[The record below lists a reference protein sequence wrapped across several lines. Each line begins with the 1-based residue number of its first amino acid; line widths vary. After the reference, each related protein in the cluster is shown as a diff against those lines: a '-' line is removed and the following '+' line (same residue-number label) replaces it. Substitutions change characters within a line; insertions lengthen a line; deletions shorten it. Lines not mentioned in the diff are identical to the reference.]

1 MNNPS
6 LYISTGK
13 GVAHTLARRA
23 AFFLATDEHKLAVRD
38 LSVALEYGG
47 LETELLDFLL
57 VHHTQ
62 DEEKMRAKN
71 EAAMEKTIDT
81 IKNAKLDMQNATTSD
96 ISKWA
101 EEIRANLSKAAKVR
115 KNDPGGKK
123 IKDDILKNIINSVK
137 QASKETNLD
146 ENIEIEELEVPTLKG
161 SNVEVYLYLNYHCFL
176 QRRTHYVPHFLK
188 QQELDFTQRGGG
200 QSWPEEIS
208 R

>member
-6 LYISTGK
+6 LSISTGK

-161 SNVEVYLYLNYHCFL
+161 GNALIY
-176 QRRTHYVPHFLK
+176 T
-188 QQELDFTQRGGG
+188 
-200 QSWPEEIS
+200 
-208 R
+208 